1 MSTRRMVDIVIQALL
16 AVFILRA
23 VAGAPGVIHLM
34 SGLSDSLIVQCGRYE
49 SMGGTM
55 DPTKR
60 KQIVYRYNADPSTD
74 EIVED
79 LEGEITVPEKGGFIK
94 RTEKQWKVVNVFK
107 TFDKGT
113 PVHTV
118 FLTDNF

>member
-1 MSTRRMVDIVIQALL
+1 MRSKM
-16 AVFILRA
+16 
-23 VAGAPGVIHLM
+23 
-34 SGLSDSLIVQCGRYE
+34 
-49 SMGGTM
+49 
-55 DPTKR
+55 

-79 LEGEITVPEKGGFIK
+79 LEGEITVPEKGGLIK

-107 TFDKGT
+107 TLGKGI
-113 PVHTV
+113 PIHTV